1 MRCFV
6 RPPIHLLKTTLPFCF
21 AFLAVPGSFATAA
34 APPPT
39 QSQVKTVKVL
49 ETTGSWDGV
58 KYSAY
63 PTGQPQ
69 VTLLKIF
76 IPPHTA
82 LDWHRHPM
90 INIAYVLSGT
100 LTVQKR
106 DTGQRITIH
115 AGQALAETVQSVH
128 RGYTL
133 NQPVELI
140 VFYAGRPGLPLTIKE
155 K

>member
-6 RPPIHLLKTTLPFCF
+6 RPQIHLLKTTLPFCF
-21 AFLAVPGSFATAA
+21 AFLAVPCSFATAA

-58 KYSAY
+58 KYTAY

-82 LDWHRHPM
+82 LD
-90 INIAYVLSGT
+90 LSGT

-128 RGYTL
+128 RGYTQ